1 MEYVLQL
8 IVDSVLLGGLYTLMV
23 MGLSLSFG
31 ITRVIN
37 FAHGE
42 AIMLG
47 AYGAYWAMTLSNID
61 PLIAMPFLMV
71 LGGIAGFIIFR
82 TLFSRVLSAAAV
94 NQILLTFG
102 LGLILQNMALALWT
116 GDQRSTN
123 PVYVFSSLEFAD
135 GTVVAVG
142 RLIGFAVAVVLV
154 GALFLWLKY
163 TETGRASRALA
174 ENGEAAVLMGIN
186 IQKTYATAFG
196 VSTALGVAT
205 GCILS
210 SLAAVTPFMGFG
222 ILVKSFAIIV
232 LGGLGNVI
240 GSVIGAFLLAFAET
254 VVSYYV
260 PNGNG
265 WAEAVAFAVLF
276 FVLILRPSG
285 IAGQTVTSD

>member
-1 MEYVLQL
+1 MEYALQL

-47 AYGAYWAMTLSNID
+47 AYGAYWAMTLIDVD

-71 LGGIAGFIIFR
+71 IGGIVGFVVFEA
-82 TLFSRVLSAAAV
+82 LFARILSAPAAT
-94 NQILLTFG
+94 QILLTFG
-102 LGLILQNMALALWT
+102 LGLVLQNLALALWS

-123 PVYVFSSLEFAD
+123 PVYVVSSLEFGD
-135 GTVVAVG
+135 TVVSVG
-142 RLIGFAVAVVLV
+142 RLIGFVVALVL
-154 GALFLWLKY
+154 GAALFCWLKY

-174 ENGEAAVLMGIN
+174 ESREAAVLMGIDVRR
-186 IQKTYATAFG
+186 TYAIAFG
-196 VSTALGVAT
+196 VSVALGVAT

-210 SLAAVTPFMGFG
+210 SLAAVTPFMGFS

-232 LGGLGNVI
+232 LGGLGNIV
-240 GSVIGAFLLAFAET
+240 GAVLGAFLLAFAET
-254 VVSYYV
+254 VVAYYV

-265 WAEAVAFAVLF
+265 WSEAVAFAVLF
-276 FVLILRPSG
+276 FVLILRPTG
-285 IAGQTVTSD
+285 IMGQSLAD